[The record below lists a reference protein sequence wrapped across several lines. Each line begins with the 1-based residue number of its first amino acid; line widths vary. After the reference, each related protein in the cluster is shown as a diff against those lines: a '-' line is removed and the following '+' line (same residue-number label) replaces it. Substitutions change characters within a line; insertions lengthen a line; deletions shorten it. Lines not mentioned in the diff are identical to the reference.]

1 MNYNESLA
9 KIESDFK
16 KKEAIKTRIKQLEEL
31 TMKDLND
38 EDIEVIEAEIENL
51 KNQIGQKESKKV
63 DDLINQFEK
72 FNLNQKK
79 LEEIRV
85 EYLSDNNLI
94 VKNEVTMIAAKP
106 SSGKSLTTLA
116 LANMAL
122 QANRVDYVFYFDLD
136 NSLTTLKER
145 NLGVLRDKWGKRLQ
159 YIHPSFATKQQ
170 IWQLINKLKQT
181 DLTNALVIF
190 DSAKNFMV
198 GGDRDKNRDVSK
210 IMEIFK
216 ELRNNGAT
224 VILLHHT
231 NRPQKDLS
239 ELVYAGSSA
248 WEEDSSNAFILKQN
262 NYKSTFLFQPIK
274 NRVGELKDIAFS
286 YNQDHTLMQ
295 VDFEEAAEIEED
307 QQIRNEVIDFIANN
321 PKCTYSLILQHV
333 TGMGYGKDKVN
344 KVIQAGKSKHW
355 QAIKNKA
362 KQNRDE
368 YILID
373 TENISK
379 KVEITD
385 FVSDNKITSD
395 NSYFRGIEERKES
408 QIETDNYHG
417 LLKVEQN
424 MNIDMPEV

>member
-38 EDIEVIEAEIENL
+38 EEIEVIEAEIENL

-122 QANRVDYVFYFDLD
+122 QANTIDYVFYFDLD

-145 NLGVLRDKWGKRLQ
+145 NVGILRDKWNKRLQ
-159 YIHPSFATKQQ
+159 YIHPTFATKQQ

-181 DLTNALVIF
+181 NLTNALVIF

-210 IMEIFK
+210 IMEVFK

-286 YNQDHTLMQ
+286 YNQDHTLTQ
-295 VDFEEAAEIEED
+295 VDFEEAAETEED

-321 PKCTYSLILQHV
+321 PKCTYSQILQHV
-333 TGMGYGKDKVN
+333 TSMGYGKDKVN

-368 YILID
+368 YILIV

-395 NSYFRGIEERKES
+395 KSYFRGIEERKES

-424 MNIDMPEV
+424 MNIDIPTL

>member
-1 MNYNESLA
+1 MNYSESVA
-9 KIESDFK
+9 KIEADFN

-38 EDIEVIEAEIENL
+38 EEIEVVEAEIENL

-63 DDLINQFEK
+63 DDLINRFDK

-79 LEEIRV
+79 LEEIKV

-94 VKNEVTMIAAKP
+94 VKNELTMIAAKP

-122 QANRVDYVFYFDLD
+122 QANTIDYVFYFDLD

-145 NLGVLRDKWGKRLQ
+145 NLGILRDKWGIKLQ
-159 YIHPSFATKQQ
+159 YIHPTFATKQQ

-181 DLTNALVIF
+181 NLTNVLVIF

-210 IMEIFK
+210 IMEVFK
-216 ELRNNGAT
+216 QLRNNGAT

-262 NYKSTFLFQPIK
+262 KDKSTFLFEPIK
-274 NRVGELKDIAFS
+274 NRVGELKSLAFTYS
-286 YNQDHTLMQ
+286 NDHKLTEI
-295 VDFEEAAEIEED
+295 DFLKASETREISE
-307 QQIRNEVIDFIANN
+307 INEVIKDFIETQTQKPTYSQIMQCLQKQGYSRNKSNQALQNGKGIYWQEEKLTQNN
-321 PKCTYSLILQHV
+321 KSVYSLIFQKPNVVEVEYLDTNSNLQ
-333 TGMGYGKDKVN
+333 K
-344 KVIQAGKSKHW
+344 
-355 QAIKNKA
+355 
-362 KQNRDE
+362 
-368 YILID
+368 
-373 TENISK
+373 TE
-379 KVEITD
+379 
-385 FVSDNKITSD
+385 
-395 NSYFRGIEERKES
+395 
-408 QIETDNYHG
+408 
-417 LLKVEQN
+417 
-424 MNIDMPEV
+424 